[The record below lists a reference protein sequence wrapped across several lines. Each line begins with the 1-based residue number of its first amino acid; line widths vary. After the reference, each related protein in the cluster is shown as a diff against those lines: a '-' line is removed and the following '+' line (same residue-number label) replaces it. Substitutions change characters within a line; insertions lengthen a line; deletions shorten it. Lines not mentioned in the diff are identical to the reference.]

1 MPTTS
6 TAAGWVLKR
15 EPGGHPK
22 GSERDGTL
30 SALVHC
36 SGRGEI
42 MAGWHVLHG
51 EHHSLGCGGLILEAC
66 GDFGGVWGFWKCV
79 GILEVCAYG
88 THEGCVRWSGGS
100 CSGLGSRFSTPG
112 RELGVTGDRGNRA
125 HHPKGSPAPAATPP
139 PCPFFGQLS
148 PSPCTAAPRTGPGAA
163 VGCRSRPP
171 QCSTP
176 P

>member
-1 MPTTS
+1 MSGHEFLPEVHPSMGKLREALRHVWKAAWESGVPKTS

-112 RELGVTGDRGNRA
+112 REQGVTGDRG
-125 HHPKGSPAPAATPP
+125 
-139 PCPFFGQLS
+139 
-148 PSPCTAAPRTGPGAA
+148 
-163 VGCRSRPP
+163 
-171 QCSTP
+171 
-176 P
+176 